1 LHCHDRYLPFK
12 ELTKTTFITT
22 LKNIFMAESLMG
34 EIQVYAFN
42 FAPYQW
48 AMCWGQ
54 IMSISQNTALFSL
67 LGTYYGGN
75 GTSTFGLPD
84 LRSRVAVG
92 YGQGP
97 GLSNYTLGEMGG
109 TETATMMLSNMPIHT
124 HALIGGD
131 NVVKVSSQKGTSPTA
146 NSTTHTLGGFDDTV
160 NLQATN
166 NAYGSSAPDVALN
179 TGGSISGTIGATG
192 GSVPFNMMQPTL
204 GLNYCISLYGYYPSR
219 N

>member
-1 LHCHDRYLPFK
+1 
-12 ELTKTTFITT
+12 
-22 LKNIFMAESLMG
+22 MAESLMG

-67 LGTYYGGN
+67 LSTTYGGN
-75 GTSTFGLPD
+75 GTSTFALPD
-84 LRSRVAVG
+84 LRSRVAIG

-97 GLSNYTLGEMGG
+97 GLSSYILGESGG
-109 TETATMMLSNMPIHT
+109 TETATMTYVNMPAHT

-131 NVVKVSSQKGTSPTA
+131 SVVKVSSQKGTSPSA
-146 NSTTHTLGGFDDTV
+146 NSATHTLGGFEDTL

-166 NAYGSSAPDVALN
+166 NAYGSSTPDVALN
-179 TGGSISGTIGATG
+179 TGGFISGTIGYTG
-192 GSVPFNMMQPTL
+192 GSLPFNMMQPTL
-204 GLNYCISLYGYYPSR
+204 GLNYCISLYGNYPSR

>member
-1 LHCHDRYLPFK
+1 
-12 ELTKTTFITT
+12 
-22 LKNIFMAESLMG
+22 MAESLMG

-54 IMSISQNTALFSL
+54 IISISQNTALFSL
-67 LGTYYGGN
+67 LSTHYGGN
-75 GTSTFGLPD
+75 GSSTFALPD
-84 LRSRVAVG
+84 LRSRVAIG

-97 GLSNYTLGEMGG
+97 GLSSYVLGEAGG
-109 TETATMMLSNMPIHT
+109 TETTVMTYANMPAHT
-124 HALIGGD
+124 HAVTGGD
-131 NVVKVSSQKGTSPTA
+131 SVVKVSSQKGTSPSA
-146 NSTTHTLGGFDDTV
+146 NSTTHTLGGFEDTL

-166 NAYGSSAPDVALN
+166 NAYGGSAPDVALN
-179 TGGSISGTIGATG
+179 TGGSISGTIGYTG
-192 GSVPFNMMQPTL
+192 SSTPFNMMQPTL